1 MQIRNA
7 RELGALA
14 RDRRREL
21 GWSQTDLAQRLGT
34 SRSWVSEAENGKG
47 SAEVGL
53 VLRTLEVL
61 GLVLDVHQPNRQ
73 PIEPRTP
80 DAARTRSAV
89 AGKHSVAG
97 ERASARPALTSGGKP
112 LSAARRG

>member
-21 GWSQTDLAQRLGT
+21 GWSQTELAQRLGT

-53 VLRTLEVL
+53 VLKTLEVL

-73 PIEPRTP
+73 PSQPRDS
-80 DAARTRSAV
+80 DAVRTSSLA
-89 AGKHSVAG
+89 AGKHGAAG
-97 ERASARPALTSGGKP
+97 ERPSARPALTSGGKP
-112 LSAARRG
+112 LSATRRG

>member
-14 RDRRREL
+14 RHRRREL
-21 GWSQTDLAQRLGT
+21 GWSQTELAQRLGT

-53 VLRTLEVL
+53 VLKTLEVL
-61 GLVLDVHQPNRQ
+61 GLVLDVHQPQRQ
-73 PIEPRTP
+73 LNPPR
-80 DAARTRSAV
+80 ASEGARTSSIA
-89 AGKHSVAG
+89 AGKHSVSG
-97 ERASARPALTSGGKP
+97 ERPSARPALTSGGKP

>member
-1 MQIRNA
+1 MHIRNA

-21 GWSQTDLAQRLGT
+21 GWSQTELAQRLGT

-47 SAEVGL
+47 GAEVGL
-53 VLRTLEVL
+53 FLNALQVL
-61 GLVLDVHQPNRQ
+61 GLVVDVQQPNLRR
-73 PIEPRTP
+73 PAPSTSGTGPTSSSLAELTE
-80 DAARTRSAV
+80 
-89 AGKHSVAG
+89 AG
-97 ERASARPALTSGGKP
+97 ERLNARPSLTRGGKR